1 VIRILRIRKVARDAR
16 SGRFVTARTA
26 ILRPS
31 TTVVET
37 YKVPTGRVIRR
48 LKR

>member
-1 VIRILRIRKVARDAR
+1 MRILQIRKVARDAR
-16 SGRFVTARTA
+16 NGRFVTARTA

-37 YKVPTGRVIRR
+37 YRVPIRR
-48 LKR
+48 VKRSAKR

>member
-1 VIRILRIRKVARDAR
+1 MRIVQIRKVARDAQN
-16 SGRFVTARTA
+16 GRFVTARTA

-37 YKVPTGRVIRR
+37 YQVPIRR
-48 LKR
+48 VKRSAKR